1 MKKMTLAM
9 SLLLVLGVTACSG
22 GNSTGAIPK
31 SIQPGA
37 VVNDN
42 SEEVAALQAKL
53 AQAEKEAQ
61 EAKAA
66 LAQQQGDQTS
76 NDGENAEKED
86 LSSETNAGNTNT
98 ATTTT
103 NLSTPK
109 TVSDYLVGETA
120 VSIAELKT
128 AIEHGTALQ
137 KQAQA
142 EAKNINSLIGAA
154 AKLPEGTVLSTS
166 ANQYGGYAVI
176 RETYSD
182 TIGGGDQPFNRYVA
196 VAKTATADK
205 NAVVD
210 ATYKGTAAYSTGNMI
225 TLMEKTNQGEYQF
238 ELTLNVKDNAVSG
251 GITNTNA
258 GIQEKRAEL
267 GQPVEMI
274 SFKQT
279 AVSVK
284 DNVVGFNG
292 DAQFNYGWGFL
303 PSANGDGKGTYQ
315 GTFTGEN
322 AEEVVGTFSTLDTQ
336 AKNSVQGAFVGAK

>member
-76 NDGENAEKED
+76 N
-86 LSSETNAGNTNT
+86 TNAGNTNT

-196 VAKTATADK
+196 VAKSATADK

>member
-1 MKKMTLAM
+1 MKKTTLAM

-42 SEEVAALQAKL
+42 NEEVAALQAKL

-76 NDGENAEKED
+76 N
-86 LSSETNAGNTNT
+86 TNAGNTNT

-196 VAKTATADK
+196 VAKTATTDK
-205 NAVVD
+205 NAVVN
-210 ATYKGTAAYSTGNMI
+210 ATYKGTAAYSTGNLI

-258 GIQEKRAEL
+258 GIQEKRAES
-267 GQPVEMI
+267 GQPAEMI

-315 GTFTGEN
+315 GVFTGEN
-322 AEEVVGTFSTLDTQ
+322 AEGVVGTFSTLDTQ

>member
-1 MKKMTLAM
+1 MKKITLAM

-31 SIQPGA
+31 SIQAGA
-37 VVNDN
+37 AVNQN
-42 SEEVAALQAKL
+42 NEEIAALQTKL
-53 AQAEKEAQ
+53 TQAEKEAQ

-66 LAQQQGDQTS
+66 LTRQQAEQSTN
-76 NDGENAEKED
+76 ND
-86 LSSETNAGNTNT
+86 SEA
-98 ATTTT
+98 ATTT
-103 NLSTPK
+103 
-109 TVSDYLVGETA
+109 SDYSIGTTA
-120 VSIAELKT
+120 VALEELKT
-128 AIEHGTALQ
+128 AIENGTALQ
-137 KQAQA
+137 KQAEA
-142 EAKNINSLIGAA
+142 ESKNINSLIGAT
-154 AKLPEGTVLSTS
+154 AKVPAGTILSTS
-166 ANQYGGYAVI
+166 ANNYGGYAII

-196 VAKTATADK
+196 LAKTATTDK

-210 ATYKGTAAYSTGNMI
+210 ATYKGSAAYSTGNMI

-258 GIQEKRAEL
+258 GIQTKRAEL
-267 GQPVEMI
+267 GQPAEMI
-274 SFKQT
+274 SFKQA
-279 AVSVK
+279 AVSVN

-303 PSANGDGKGTYQ
+303 PNADGDGKGSYQ
-315 GTFTGEN
+315 GVFTGEN
-322 AEEVVGTFSTLDTQ
+322 AEGVVGTFSTTDTQ